1 MQQQVYVNS
10 EIGELKKV
18 IVHRPDR
25 GIARISPKNAHE
37 LLFDDIVHYHQM
49 TKEHE
54 TFTEIL
60 QEFLGSENVLFAQ
73 QLICEALED
82 VEAKKEIIDKIV
94 DFEELP
100 KIYGK
105 WLLEMNNED
114 LARTLVTGYH
124 KQKDY
129 VLFDPVPNFI
139 FTRDIA
145 VTVKDHIIITK
156 AAKTARYRENLL
168 ARFIFFAH
176 PYFSHLKIED
186 RVINLN
192 HVDKFPPSRRGEVV
206 SAEGGDMMMLNE
218 KYFFIGCSERTTEH
232 AIYSIK
238 NKLFEKNLVDNVV
251 QINIPSDRSFMHIDT
266 LFTHIDH
273 DLVVCYKPIVYQG
286 HSSNVEV
293 HRKDG
298 SIAVFSSI
306 KEFFLKEINP
316 EMKFIFSGL
325 GESPYQEREQWTDA
339 CNLVA
344 LRPGVGITYDRNPV
358 TNEAFK
364 LAGFNIITARDFLDG
379 CKEGVLDPKRI
390 EKTIITIPSGELS
403 RARGGSHC
411 MTCPILRIKL
421 S

>member
-1 MQQQVYVNS
+1 MEQNVFVNS
-10 EIGELKKV
+10 EISRLKKV

-49 TKEHE
+49 QKEHE
-54 TFTEIL
+54 VFTDVL
-60 QEFLGSENVLFAQ
+60 KSFLGEENVLFAQ
-73 QLICEALED
+73 QLICEALRNI
-82 VEAKKEIIDKIV
+82 EAKKEIIDRIV

-100 KIYGK
+100 KIYGE
-105 WLLEMNNED
+105 WMMEMNDED

-124 KQKDY
+124 KEKDY

-145 VTVKDHIIITK
+145 VVVKDHVIITK
-156 AAKTARYRENLL
+156 AAKTARHRENLL

-176 PYFSHLKIED
+176 PYFSNMVKEN

-206 SAEGGDMMMLNE
+206 SAEGGDMMMLNDH
-218 KYFFIGCSERTTEH
+218 YFFIGCSERTTEH
-232 AIYSIK
+232 AILSIRDI
-238 NKLFEKNLVDNVV
+238 LFKKGLVDNVV
-251 QINIPSDRSFMHIDT
+251 QINIPSNRSFMHIDT
-266 LFTHIDH
+266 LFTHVDH
-273 DLVVCYKPIVYQG
+273 DLVVCYKPIVYLG

-293 HRKDG
+293 HRRDG
-298 SIAVFSSI
+298 SMDTFATI
-306 KEFFLKEINP
+306 KDFFLHEINP
-316 EMKFIFSGL
+316 DIKFVFSGL

-344 LRPGVGITYDRNPV
+344 IKPGVGITYDRNPV

-364 LAGFNIITARDFLDG
+364 LAGYTLMTAQTYL
-379 CKEGVLDPKRI
+379 EGVKSKLIDPEKL
-390 EKTIITIPSGELS
+390 EKTIITIPSSELS

-411 MTCPILRIKL
+411 MTCPVERI
-421 S
+421 